1 MKTHLVHSQRG
12 VGLIEVL
19 VTMLVLSTALMA
31 LATLQVRSLQFNQSS
46 YLMSQMNIFAYDI
59 LDKIRTD
66 TQLATPTSDTH
77 LPISSFNVGVN
88 DGVPTGNISV
98 KNDIQN
104 WRNNIAN
111 LPGGKGAISC
121 DDLTNVCKITITWQ
135 ELDSNV
141 AEGTTKTFSYS
152 ARI

>member
-66 TQLATPTSDTH
+66 TQPLTATSNTH
-77 LPISSFNVGVN
+77 LPISSFSVGAN
-88 DGVPTGNISV
+88 DAVPTGSTSV

-104 WRNNIAN
+104 WRDNLAN

-121 DDLTNVCKITITWQ
+121 DDLTDICKITITWQ
-135 ELDSNV
+135 ELDSSV
-141 AEGTTKTFSYS
+141 AEGITKTFSYS